1 MHIRYRYVTYR
12 YTDGSQQQLDRHY
25 RQLLHDALRQS
36 HQSILQR
43 SATWRPLADIRE
55 STGMMTIKIELA
67 GVREED
73 IEVTLYED
81 ALVVSGERQDDAARS
96 ENLYYHEA
104 QIRYGP
110 FRVEVLILSPIDRDG
125 IQARYENG
133 FLWVN
138 LSKKLPED
146 KAERIHP
153 ATKGEELAEELSPAA
168 VPGKQEHSDSD
179 TGAASDSEQPGAV
192 EIINETAVRQ
202 ESDANDLL
210 SETELAEEEEGEQD
224 EERLSIPDVLPI
236 LPLKDIV
243 IYPFAVQPLGVG
255 QERSI
260 RLIDDVMRGD
270 RLVVL
275 VAQKS

>member
-1 MHIRYRYVTYR
+1 MRIRYRYVTYR
-12 YTDGSQQQLDRHY
+12 YTDGSQQQLERHY

-81 ALVVSGERQDDAARS
+81 ALVVSGERQDDPERS

-110 FRVEVLILSPIDRDG
+110 FRVELLILSPIDREG

-133 FLWVN
+133 FLWVD
-138 LSKKLPED
+138 LPKKLPES
-146 KAERIHP
+146 KSER
-153 ATKGEELAEELSPAA
+153 
-168 VPGKQEHSDSD
+168 
-179 TGAASDSEQPGAV
+179 
-192 EIINETAVRQ
+192 VRIQ
-202 ESDANDLL
+202 
-210 SETELAEEEEGEQD
+210 
-224 EERLSIPDVLPI
+224 
-236 LPLKDIV
+236 
-243 IYPFAVQPLGVG
+243 
-255 QERSI
+255 RSI
-260 RLIDDVMRGD
+260 T
-270 RLVVL
+270 
-275 VAQKS
+275 KE